1 MFLHHDWNFLHIK
14 PVFYFKKFFFQESCN
29 GHKINK
35 FISIK
40 SIDQKDS
47 IRKNYQQKG
56 GHKAPKR
63 NWLSTS
69 KYYFVKRELLT
80 PACSHFLIVG
90 LRNDMGRAVKIAN
103 ETTRIK
109 SVVK

>member
-1 MFLHHDWNFLHIK
+1 MNIK
-14 PVFYFKKFFFQESCN
+14 PVFYFRNLFFQESCN

-35 FISIK
+35 FVSIE
-40 SIDQKDS
+40 SIDKKVS
-47 IRKNYQQKG
+47 IRKNYQKKKG
-56 GHKAPKR
+56 PQALEKKNR
-63 NWLSTS
+63 LSTS
-69 KYYFVKRELLT
+69 NYFFVKIGLLT

-90 LRNDMGRAVKIAN
+90 LRNDMGKAVKIAN